1 MGGVAA
7 TLFTDWLLAEDYYRS
22 LSTERTIPR
31 NTSKNVRRGLRDL
44 EAPNQ
49 RNPDS

>member
-22 LSTERTIPR
+22 SIDRKDYSAYPR
-31 NTSKNVRRGLRDL
+31 KMFAG
-44 EAPNQ
+44 A
-49 RNPDS
+49 